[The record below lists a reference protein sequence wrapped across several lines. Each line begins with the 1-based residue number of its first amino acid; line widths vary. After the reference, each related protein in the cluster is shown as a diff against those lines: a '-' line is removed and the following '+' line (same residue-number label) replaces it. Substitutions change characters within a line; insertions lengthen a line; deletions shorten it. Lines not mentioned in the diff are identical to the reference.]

1 MQNLFVV
8 MLILIGAAV
17 ALFLALMTL
26 QPGVPSGPSS
36 TPGPPAEGVKA
47 VIPHEIEG
55 FVLEDIERAEP
66 VFEGELFSVH
76 ATFVPQADSP
86 YAESVESLGVSVFQ
100 LSTPQAAEEI
110 KPLLIMGESSP
121 LTLEGVETEFF
132 SNEEAVLAGLIWQ
145 EGLRVYYVL
154 VSGVAQAAQMDMLR
168 EAALTAARAVLGAG
182 GG

>member
-17 ALFLALMTL
+17 VLFFALMTL
-26 QPGVPSGPSS
+26 QPGVASGPSS
-36 TPGPPAEGVKA
+36 TPGPAPEGVRD

-76 ATFVPQADSP
+76 ATFVPQGDSP
-86 YAESVESLGVSVFQ
+86 FAGNVESLGISIFQ
-100 LSTPQAAEEI
+100 LKDPQAAGEI

-121 LTLEGVETEFF
+121 LALEGVETEFF

-154 VSGVAQAAQMDMLR
+154 VSGAAGASADVLR

-182 GG
+182 GE